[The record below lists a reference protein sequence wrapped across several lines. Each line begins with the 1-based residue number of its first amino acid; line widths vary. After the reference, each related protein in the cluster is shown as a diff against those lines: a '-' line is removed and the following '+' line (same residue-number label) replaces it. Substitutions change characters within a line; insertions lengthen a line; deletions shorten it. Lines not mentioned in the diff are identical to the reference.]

1 MRERAIGLSYLYLWY
16 IYRVYQTNGYKCL
29 SPANIRRGELKNIVS
44 CRVKYEEGFVQ
55 IGPGRIITKPELL
68 WTTADKAIIIP
79 TDYSL
84 CIGFSLQSGTLL
96 LLQCFWNYLIKLVA
110 GARFMSSKEFK
121 VYIIWTI
128 ASNNLSL
135 NNNKCAHTTI
145 IESFIISMLGVVS
158 HFRFRRLLNQLKD
171 KNDTAFMTHRIRY
184 YQDLNLVLSVSLFLF
199 STALITLTADGLTET
214 KKLNRS
220 KFYSDFLICNVNVL
234 LMAIW
239 IIVILILH
247 PKPETRETTT
257 PDVKNIV

>member
-1 MRERAIGLSYLYLWY
+1 MIPFQLYY
-16 IYRVYQTNGYKCL
+16 D
-29 SPANIRRGELKNIVS
+29 IVS

-68 WTTADKAIIIP
+68 WTKADKTIIIP

-84 CIGFSLQSGTLL
+84 CIGFSLQTGTLL

-128 ASNNLSL
+128 VN
-135 NNNKCAHTTI
+135 I
-145 IESFIISMLGVVS
+145 ILFPVLQFNFSRKIYDFTYKEIMPELFYGLG
-158 HFRFRRLLNQLKD
+158 K
-171 KNDTAFMTHRIRY
+171 IRY

-199 STALITLTADGLTET
+199 STALITLSADGLTET

-239 IIVILILH
+239 TIVILILH